1 MTTADELSDL
11 LRLAATDS
19 RQEAAFLRAMLT
31 ATLYTLAPLSDDHP
45 RLRLY
50 MYQRP
55 EGDFF
60 VPLFT
65 DEAKATVS
73 AQGQLRVLSNFGR
86 ELLEMTLGAV
96 VIVNPNDEHCTL
108 YPEEIKALL
117 STGRVGT
124 YETEMTTA
132 GSHVVIPE
140 PATPP
145 AWLVKRLQTLYAGLS
160 YVEAAHLLYIARED
174 EPKNG
179 VLTVVI
185 MTTSVFAE
193 RAARATITAIQEDC
207 RRADLPMDVAVDTS
221 DKSDQLW
228 PRHGQ
233 LIYTKSE

>member
-11 LRLAATDS
+11 LRLAATDG
-19 RQEAAFLRAMLT
+19 RQEATFLRAMLT

-65 DEAKATVS
+65 DEAKATAS
-73 AQGQLRVLSNFGR
+73 AQGQLRVLSDFGR
-86 ELLEMTLGAV
+86 QLLEMTLGAV

-117 STGRVGT
+117 ATGRVGT

-132 GSHVVIPE
+132 GSHVVIAEAAP
-140 PATPP
+140 PP
-145 AWLVKRLQTLYAGLS
+145 AWLIKRLQTLYAGLS
-160 YVEAAHLLYIARED
+160 YVEAARLLYIARED
-174 EPKNG
+174 EPTNG

-185 MTTSVFAE
+185 VTTSALTE
-193 RAARATITAIQEDC
+193 RAVRATITALQEDC
-207 RRADLPMDVAVDTS
+207 RRANLPMDVTVAPS
-221 DKSDQLW
+221 DKPDQTW
-228 PRHGQ
+228 PGQ
-233 LIYTKSE
+233 EGLIYTRKE